1 MEAVPVAAPPSAA
14 GAPAAGAAA
23 GGGVDSVFEGSPPP
37 QAARMT
43 RAPALMRA
51 REFRTIIGKA
61 PLKLFGDPSSRK
73 VSASLQAGPS
83 LSTLGGRGRGRR
95 RLLAAASELEGDD
108 ALVAQTDVEPA
119 PGGQRNRLHL
129 GRRLEDADA
138 ATG

>member
-1 MEAVPVAAPPSAA
+1 MAAVPGAPPPPAA

-61 PLKLFGDPSSRK
+61 PLKIVWGSKLAQGRARCRVVYKPVPPCQPSG
-73 VSASLQAGPS
+73 VEGAGSAGSS
-83 LSTLGGRGRGRR
+83 
-95 RLLAAASELEGDD
+95 
-108 ALVAQTDVEPA
+108 
-119 PGGQRNRLHL
+119 
-129 GRRLEDADA
+129 
-138 ATG
+138 